1 MSKRPPVEVGQRYRT
16 ATTSYGT
23 TPTEWQVVGIFPS
36 SASGIEHAR
45 LVSMDGRSETMTLAS
60 SVVADRARF
69 TRIDEPS
76 A

>member
-1 MSKRPPVEVGQRYRT
+1 
-16 ATTSYGT
+16 
-23 TPTEWQVVGIFPS
+23 
-36 SASGIEHAR
+36 
-45 LVSMDGRSETMTLAS
+45 MDGRSETMTLAS